1 MNHTVGS
8 YQKVQVETTDALKL
22 VVMLYE
28 GAINFLEQA
37 KLRLANNQVADKGI
51 LINKV
56 MAIIS
61 ELQGSLNMDS
71 GGEVSVRL
79 DGLYTYMINRLFDAN
94 LNNDPEILS
103 EVIKH
108 LRSLKDAW
116 KTISDNGKKG
126 IQTQPA
132 AMNQPRV
139 VESTS
144 PPEHSPEKTAPIEVI
159 G

>member
-1 MNHTVGS
+1 MNHTIGS
-8 YQKVQVETTDALKL
+8 YQKVEVETTDALKL

-56 MAIIS
+56 MAIVS
-61 ELQGSLNMDS
+61 ELQGSLNMDT
-71 GGEVSVRL
+71 GGEIAVRL
-79 DGLYTYMINRLFDAN
+79 DGLYTYIINRLFEAN
-94 LNNDPEILS
+94 LNNNSDILT

-126 IQTQPA
+126 ASAQPA
-132 AMNQPRV
+132 AVNQPRI
-139 VESTS
+139 VETARLTE
-144 PPEHSPEKTAPIEVI
+144 PSPERTAPIEVI